1 MWNLTCLF
9 VGDVLGPVQRP
20 RTKYTVRYGTESND
34 GAEEH
39 YYEVTTELV
48 LDGPDQFR
56 PRNWSTSSHLGTG
69 PVRTGSS

>member
-1 MWNLTCLF
+1 M
-9 VGDVLGPVQRP
+9 GPMV
-20 RTKYTVRYGTESND
+20 SSLN
-34 GAEEH
+34 H
-39 YYEVTTELV
+39 SLSELV